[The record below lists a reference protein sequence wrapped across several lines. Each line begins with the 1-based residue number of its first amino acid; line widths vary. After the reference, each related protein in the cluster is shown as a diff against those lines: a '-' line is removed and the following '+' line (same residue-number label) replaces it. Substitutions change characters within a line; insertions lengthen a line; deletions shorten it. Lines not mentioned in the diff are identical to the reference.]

1 MDSLQNFAT
10 GGTTPNIN
18 ADIIGRIMNHGE
30 QYNPTVNFFYDYV
43 LLLSTTYED
52 YHAFNIYKA
61 D

>member
-1 MDSLQNFAT
+1 
-10 GGTTPNIN
+10 
-18 ADIIGRIMNHGE
+18 MNHGE